1 MVLPTFVYHYT
12 TARTAIDYILRGR
25 SLRLG
30 SLSGVNDP
38 KESKFRDFTF
48 YARGAKSIANFKS
61 SLFDEVCGDLASN
74 TYALCCGVS
83 GENHSGREDGAL
95 HPHMWAN
102 YAGRHTGVCLVLD
115 KELLHEGVVETA
127 SGSQIFCGEVKYH
140 DLDGLG
146 SLSAPAYSL
155 YLEDWCKDREGY
167 FDFHV
172 SNYSEQLFFLK
183 HKDWRD
189 ESEYRWI
196 VRSRAG
202 SQFFVDIS
210 KALVRVI
217 VGHEMSE
224 PDLYYVKSQCAAIG
238 VPVHRVIWN
247 SEGSLSVDLSE
258 PDAASTLQMQLGFSR
273 DVPCSA
279 TFHRITNGVGDHK
292 VVAVS
297 ARTGGVVFC
306 GESEASRDS
315 LHALGYTDEEANV
328 EINPTG
334 FSAGRL
340 AETDR
345 RPLDISVSNGE
356 IRLAEGEEIP
366 YYGMNF
372 IAEA

>member
-83 GENHSGREDGAL
+83 GEDHNGREDGAL

-115 KELLHEGVVETA
+115 KGLLHEGVVSA
-127 SGSQIFCGEVKYH
+127 AAGNQIFCGEVKYH
-140 DLDGLG
+140 DLDELG

-172 SNYSEQLFFLK
+172 NNYSERLFFLK
-183 HKDWRD
+183 HRDWRD
-189 ESEYRWI
+189 ENEYRWI

-210 KALVRVI
+210 KALVKVV
-217 VGHEMSE
+217 VGHEISE
-224 PDLYYVKSQCAAIG
+224 PDLHYVKIQCAAIG

-247 SEGSLSVDLSE
+247 SQGSLSVDLSE
-258 PDAASTLQMQLGFSR
+258 PDAELTMNMQLGFSSY
-273 DVPCSA
+273 VQCSA
-279 TFHRITNGVGDHK
+279 TFHRVTNGVGDHK
-292 VVAVS
+292 IVAVS
-297 ARTGGVVFC
+297 AKNGEVVIYEE
-306 GESEASRDS
+306 GEASRDS
-315 LHALGYTDEEANV
+315 LYALGYTDEEASM
-328 EINPTG
+328 EINPVG

-340 AETDR
+340 VETGR
-345 RPLDISVSNGE
+345 RPLDIS
-356 IRLAEGEEIP
+356 AKGEEIP
-366 YYGMNF
+366 YYGINF
-372 IAEA
+372 IAKADPDGV